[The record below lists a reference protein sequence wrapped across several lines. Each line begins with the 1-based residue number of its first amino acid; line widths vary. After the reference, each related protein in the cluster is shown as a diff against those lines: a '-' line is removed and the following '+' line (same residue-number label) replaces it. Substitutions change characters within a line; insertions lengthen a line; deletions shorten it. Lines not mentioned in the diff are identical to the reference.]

1 MLICEGNNTANAQ
14 ASMKAQFGKINII
27 LTVTIHD
34 ETNRSY

>member
-1 MLICEGNNTANAQ
+1 MLICEGNNIANAQ

-27 LTVTIHD
+27 FTIHD